1 MGESPLQQKID
12 VIKFCAYAQEKTL
25 LAILPFLLLVTSFAQ
40 NQWVTT
46 ENTNAMD
53 NITIRTS
60 ILNSDSGEKAAPI
73 IRYTGN
79 KPEVYIATA
88 DVLGYNG

>member
-1 MGESPLQQKID
+1 
-12 VIKFCAYAQEKTL
+12 
-25 LAILPFLLLVTSFAQ
+25 LPFLLLVTSFAQ

-60 ILNSDSGEKAAPI
+60 TLNSDSGEKAALI
-73 IRYTGN
+73 IRYTGS

-88 DVLGYNG
+88 DVTVKLDGYKTEERSVTPDGKTIPIGITLIKQ